1 MTEIRCPLLSL
12 LVIVATVCLH
22 GSAAQSKE
30 CTKTELAD
38 ILFLVDG
45 STSIEERNFQSMLK
59 FMKSIVNASTVGEKE
74 TRFGVI
80 LYSDEPKSVF
90 TLNEYSSK
98 GQVLE
103 AIQAL
108 RLPTGNTYTGR
119 ALDYTLQY
127 FEVER
132 GGRRLSKV
140 PQILM
145 VITDGE
151 ATDPAELKAPAE
163 ALREKGVIVYSI
175 GVKGANQK
183 ELGTISGNPTRVF
196 FVDNFIDLETL
207 SKEICIDTP
216 PECKKQKADLVLLID
231 QSRSISDADYS
242 LMKNFTISLIRSFNV
257 SQDLVRVG
265 VAQFDSAPQHE
276 FYLNRFATEAEV
288 TKHILAMVQRNGQTH
303 IGAALKFIKG
313 YFQKS
318 TGSRVGAGVS
328 QNLVLMTD
336 GKSADDVG
344 PPAKVLRGMGIETF
358 VIGIGDINQQQLKEI
373 ANKPFTVENFSSLA
387 SIKTNVVKTIC
398 DSVPPGPPPT
408 PPPSDPACSID
419 VAVGFDLPRPSGS
432 QLLVAGLPLLRA
444 ALPEILRSAASIK
457 GLCCVRHAVTPNFAF
472 RLVGRAGQLLD
483 DVGFEPF
490 SEAVLEKVLKLR
502 TSEPT
507 YFNTALLTSFQ
518 EKFATQSK
526 AKAKVLIV
534 FTDGLDE
541 DVRRLKDQSDRLR
554 RSGVNA
560 LLAVALG
567 GVRDS
572 SQIQMVEFGRG
583 FGFTV
588 PLSVGMQSVGSTVL
602 RQIETVADRECCD
615 VACKCTGHEG
625 GRGKPG
631 TSGSKGGPGPKGH
644 PGYPGDEGTAG
655 DRGPLG
661 FMGAQGSRG
670 CQGPRGPK
678 GNLGQSGNK
687 GEGGDHGM
695 DGDKGEQGTAGL
707 AGAPGGKG
715 DPGNAGNT
723 GITGE
728 GGVKGQRGLRG
739 DPGAA
744 GSDNSVVG
752 PKGDPGNAGLPGD
765 PGVEGVNGGLGIGG
779 QEGPKGRRGPTGPP
793 GINGEGGSRGGAGDP
808 GASGQRGPQGVRG
821 QPGFRGV
828 QGPPGAQGRPGN
840 EGPGGLV
847 GRRGANGQ
855 KGQPGDSGPQGGAG
869 PLGPRGIPGQ
879 DGRDGSGIPGSK
891 GTKGHAGVHGNPG
904 VPGTIGVKGGP
915 AGPGP
920 KGTPGRGGVAGHPGE
935 SGQGGGPGI
944 PGHKGPRGPPGDRN
958 MSECELINYIRSN
971 CVCCQGSPC
980 PASPTE
986 LVFGLDMSQGVTPA
1000 AFERT
1005 RGALLALLAG
1015 VDVAES
1021 NCPKGARVAVVGY
1034 SAHTKHLVRFHD
1046 YRSKKQLLELVRNIA
1061 LERTSNRRR
1070 LGGAMRF
1077 VGAHVFKRVRRGLS
1091 VRKVAVFFSH
1101 GPSQDGDDIVTA
1113 VMEYRAL
1120 DIVPAVL
1127 ALDRCEETRKA
1138 FEADHTGSS
1147 VFLTLGHSQ
1156 NLTSDLEPV
1165 KRCVICHDPCRPQ
1178 AGCVSGPRA
1187 PGPRVLDVDLA
1198 LVVDGSREVPAH
1210 LYSGLRELLGSVVE
1224 QVAVSVQ
1231 PGQADGRARVAL
1243 VQQSGRLH
1251 SQAPAAGPQAAT
1263 VEFGLLSAL
1272 GNSQMKSHLLE
1283 RMTQKGGP
1291 SALGHTLEYAL
1302 REVLLRAP
1310 NPRKHRVLLVGVG
1323 AKTSSWDQ
1331 DKLRRV
1337 ALEAKCRGVA
1347 VLVVALGDSYSQEQ
1361 VAELASGPLKQHLL
1375 CLGGL
1380 GPEEQGY
1387 ARRFIATWLSVLRD
1401 GLNTYPPASLKKSCE
1416 LLHDIERR
1424 VEQVPVDPWEEQSGS
1439 SPDTTLQDQA
1449 DPGWSVLS
1457 ADAGLF
1463 LRATPDA
1470 RCQLAQDSGSH
1481 CSHYVQRWF
1490 YDRVLG
1496 ACAHFWYGGCGG
1508 NDNRFDTERE
1518 CRKTCVTKIDSSL
1531 LGPSQ
1536 SRTHRKASCSLGQE
1550 MGPCQDYSM
1559 YWAFDA
1565 QRRECT
1571 RFWYG
1576 GCGGNSNRFATR
1588 EDCEG
1593 LCLNRRG

>member
-12 LVIVATVCLH
+12 LVIVATMCLH
-22 GSAAQSKE
+22 GNAAQSKE

-45 STSIEERNFQSMLK
+45 STSIAGRDFQSMLK
-59 FMKSIVNASTVGEKE
+59 FMQSIVNASTVGENAA
-74 TRFGVI
+74 RFGVI
-80 LYSDEPKSVF
+80 LYSTEANSVF

-108 RLPTGNTYTGR
+108 QLPTGDTYTGK
-119 ALDYTLQY
+119 ALKYTLPF
-127 FEVER
+127 FEAEH
-132 GGRRLSKV
+132 GGRRASKV

-151 ATDPAELKAPAE
+151 ATDPHQLKAPAE
-163 ALREKGVIVYSI
+163 ALREKGVVVYSI
-175 GVKGANQK
+175 GVKGATLK
-183 ELGTISGNPTRVF
+183 ELETIAGDRTRVF

-216 PECKKQKADLVLLID
+216 PECQKRKADLVLLID
-231 QSRSISDADYS
+231 QSTSISDADYTT
-242 LMKNFTISLIRSFNV
+242 LKNFMISLIRSFNV

-265 VAQFDSAPQHE
+265 VAQFNTAPQHE
-276 FYLNRFATEAEV
+276 FYLNQLATEAEV
-288 TKHILAMVQRNGQTH
+288 TAHILAMVQRRGGTH
-303 IGAALKFIKG
+303 IGEALKFIKG

-318 TGSRVGAGVS
+318 TGSRMDVGVS

-336 GKSADDVG
+336 GQSQDDVG
-344 PPAKVLRGMGIETF
+344 PPAKELWRMRVEVF

-373 ANKPFTVENFSSLA
+373 SDNPFTVKDFSSLA
-387 SIKTNVVKTIC
+387 NIKTKVVKTIC
-398 DSVPPGPPPT
+398 DSVPPGPTPPPPGPPPT
-408 PPPSDPACSID
+408 PPPPGPGCSID

-432 QLLVAGLPLLRA
+432 QLLVASLPLLRA

-457 GLCCVRHAVTPNFAF
+457 GLCCVRHRAVTPNVAF
-472 RLVGRAGQLLD
+472 RLVDRGGRLLD
-483 DVGFEPF
+483 DSAFEPF
-490 SEAVLEKVLKLR
+490 SEAMLEKLLKLR

-507 YFNTALLTSFQ
+507 SFNTALLTSFQ
-518 EKFATQSK
+518 EKFATQST

-554 RSGVNA
+554 RSGVDA

-588 PLSVGMQSVGSTVL
+588 PLSVGMQRVGSTVL
-602 RQIETVADRECCD
+602 RQILCLTRDPSLMFDLLTMSSAD
-615 VACKCTGHEG
+615 
-625 GRGKPG
+625 
-631 TSGSKGGPGPKGH
+631 
-644 PGYPGDEGTAG
+644 
-655 DRGPLG
+655 
-661 FMGAQGSRG
+661 
-670 CQGPRGPK
+670 
-678 GNLGQSGNK
+678 
-687 GEGGDHGM
+687 
-695 DGDKGEQGTAGL
+695 
-707 AGAPGGKG
+707 
-715 DPGNAGNT
+715 
-723 GITGE
+723 
-728 GGVKGQRGLRG
+728 
-739 DPGAA
+739 
-744 GSDNSVVG
+744 
-752 PKGDPGNAGLPGD
+752 
-765 PGVEGVNGGLGIGG
+765 
-779 QEGPKGRRGPTGPP
+779 PP
-793 GINGEGGSRGGAGDP
+793 P
-808 GASGQRGPQGVRG
+808 
-821 QPGFRGV
+821 
-828 QGPPGAQGRPGN
+828 
-840 EGPGGLV
+840 
-847 GRRGANGQ
+847 
-855 KGQPGDSGPQGGAG
+855 SGPQRSSRDDFSQPLVCHRIPCNSSLFFVLNQGAMLTCTGGPTHRAG
-869 PLGPRGIPGQ
+869 PEARDQAVWMDDGEPMDRRDNQATPGHKGGQALWGPEEFQGKMAEMGMEYLDRKELRAMPVSMETLAFRGLVCDVCFYFLFRGLVCDVCFYFLFRGLVW
-879 DGRDGSGIPGSK
+879 DGK
-891 GTKGHAGVHGNPG
+891 
-904 VPGTIGVKGGP
+904 IGVKGGP

-920 KGTPGRGGVAGHPGE
+920 KGPFGRAGVAGHPGE
-935 SGQGGGPGI
+935 SGQGGGPGH

-980 PASPTE
+980 PAYPTE

-1005 RGALLALLAG
+1005 RGALLALLEG

-1046 YRSKKQLLELVRNIA
+1046 YRTKKQLLELVRNIA
-1061 LERTSNRRR
+1061 PERTSNARR

-1077 VGAHVFKRVRRGLS
+1077 VGAHVFKRVRRGLR

-1101 GPSQDGDDIVTA
+1101 GPSRDGDDMVAA

-1120 DIVPAVL
+1120 DVVPAVL

-1147 VFLTLGHSQ
+1147 VFLTLGHSG
-1156 NLTSDLEPV
+1156 NLTSDLEPI
-1165 KRCVICHDPCRPQ
+1165 KSCVICHDPCRPL
-1178 AGCVSGPRA
+1178 AGCVSGPGA
-1187 PGPRVLDVDLA
+1187 PGPQVLDVDLA
-1198 LVVDGSREVPAH
+1198 LVVDGSRQVPAH
-1210 LYSGLRELLGSVVE
+1210 LYAGLRELLGSVVE
-1224 QVAVSVQ
+1224 QVAVSGR
-1231 PGQADGRARVAL
+1231 PRLADGRARVAL
-1243 VQQSGRLH
+1243 VQQSGQLH
-1251 SQAPAAGPQAAT
+1251 ARAPAAAAT
-1263 VEFGLLSAL
+1263 LEFGLLSAL
-1272 GNSQMKSHLLE
+1272 GSSQMKSHLLE
-1283 RMTQKGGP
+1283 RMTQQGGP

-1310 NPRKHRVLLVGVG
+1310 SPRKHRVLLVGVG
-1323 AKTSSWDQ
+1323 AQTSSWDQ
-1331 DKLRRV
+1331 DTLRRV

-1347 VLVVALGDSYSQEQ
+1347 VLVVALGDGYSQEQ

-1401 GLNTYPPASLKKSCE
+1401 GLNTYPPVSLKTSCD
-1416 LLHDIERR
+1416 LLHDIDSTDRR
-1424 VEQVPVDPWEEQSGS
+1424 TDEQVEPWEEQSGS
-1439 SPDTTLQDQA
+1439 SPDTTLRDQA
-1449 DPGWSVLS
+1449 DPGWSVLG

-1470 RCQLAQDSGSH
+1470 RCQLARDSGSQ
-1481 CSHYVQRWF
+1481 CSHYVRRWF

-1508 NDNRFDTERE
+1508 NENRFNTEPE
-1518 CRKTCVTKIDSSL
+1518 CRKTCVTKMDSSL
-1531 LGPSQ
+1531 RGPSQ
-1536 SRTHRKASCSLGQE
+1536 SRTHRKATCSPGQDP
-1550 MGPCQDYSM
+1550 GPCQDYVMS
-1559 YWAFDA
+1559 WAFA
-1565 QRRECT
+1565 ARRRECT
-1571 RFWYG
+1571 PFWYG

-1588 EDCEG
+1588 DDCEE
-1593 LCLNRRG
+1593 LCLTRRG